1 MFKKMVDEFKEF
13 IMQGNVLDL
22 AVGVIIGGAFT
33 AIVNSLTENIL
44 TPVLGIF
51 SSGDLSFKD
60 FVLKIGG
67 AKFGIGAF
75 VNSIVTFLITAF
87 VIFIIVK
94 AVNKIMGSKNVEE
107 EQAEELDEQTVLL
120 TEIRDLLK
128 NQK

>member
-1 MFKKMVDEFKEF
+1 MAQEFKEF

-33 AIVNSLTENIL
+33 DIVKSLTKNIL
-44 TPVLGIF
+44 TPILGLF
-51 SSGDLSFKD
+51 STGDKTFEQ
-60 FVLKIGG
+60 FNVKILG
-67 AKFGIGAF
+67 ATFGIGDF
-75 VNSIVTFLITAF
+75 INSVVSFLITAF

-94 AVNKIMGSKNVEE
+94 GVNKVMGPKSKEE
-107 EQAEELDEQTVLL
+107 EEKEEIDEQTVLL